1 MDDMKNQKEIINLN
15 DIKQLIDIN
24 IYRFLFFLIKN
35 IILKPNNTF
44 QAVQVINVL
53 EVKIKEINKSLS
65 KNNKIS
71 LEYTKENFI
80 NILKFVKTQ
89 NEIYAAEIL

>member
-1 MDDMKNQKEIINLN
+1 MDDMKNQKEIFNLN

-35 IILKPNNTF
+35 IILKANNTF

-53 EVKIKEINKSLS
+53 EVKIKEIMKVYL
-65 KNNKIS
+65 KI
-71 LEYTKENFI
+71 TK
-80 NILKFVKTQ
+80 
-89 NEIYAAEIL
+89 